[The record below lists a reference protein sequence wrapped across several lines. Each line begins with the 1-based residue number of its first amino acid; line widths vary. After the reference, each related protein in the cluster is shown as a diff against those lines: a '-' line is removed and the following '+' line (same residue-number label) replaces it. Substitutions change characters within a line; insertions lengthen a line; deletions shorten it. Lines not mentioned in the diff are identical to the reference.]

1 MSNVYRWILYVWQ
14 AVPGG
19 GGDDPQRVE
28 SLSEARDTAD
38 QFGMDMG
45 GITNVCGTLYPYS
58 EEDWASAEEFRGIGC
73 PFDYPTKVIEMGP
86 RGGVRITNA

>member
-1 MSNVYRWILYVWQ
+1 MSDYRWIVYVWQ

-19 GGDDPQRVE
+19 ENSDPQRVG
-28 SLSEARDTAD
+28 SLSEARDKAD

-45 GITNVCGTLYPYS
+45 GITDVCGMIYPYS
-58 EEDWASAEEFRGIGC
+58 EEDWASAEQFRGIGN

-86 RGGVRITNA
+86 SGGVRIINA